1 MKNESLKAR
10 SFRKTWSST
19 SIADEVSYIKS
30 TKKLHLPNT
39 QIKPSR
45 LDFFPIENKN
55 HYENPNPVFIINP
68 DSTIKIYWDV
78 LLLLCL
84 MLRLYLIPYELS
96 FSIEKLINDKTEL
109 LFTDLIFIL
118 DMILKF
124 NTGFH
129 LKGFLI
135 TSRTE
140 IIKHY
145 FKSTFILDFIGS
157 VPFQALIKDDFLV
170 NSGEIFGIDSFRY
183 ILLVKFVGIYR
194 MKIIFYELEDRYT
207 SIHTVAA
214 LRFLHF
220 SILISLLIHW
230 SSCLSHVLYLR
241 ELYEVGELWSSF
253 IEDEAFRY
261 LNFLYYIVFTVT
273 SIGYYSLNI
282 ATSDQRVLTIIIMC
296 VDIIIFA
303 YILGKIQ
310 STLNSYQQSSNKT
323 QFLLKKCKGFISQ
336 NKIPSSLRHKIL
348 RYLTFCQELERK
360 SYNQENDILQNLS
373 LPLRQ
378 EIFSQTRNFI
388 LSKNPVFKIY
398 QRSFLKFVGYH
409 LSLQIFGP
417 KDSIFEQGENSSIVY
432 FIQNGQ
438 VEIFHSQTSTTFKI
452 LKKNRSFGE
461 IGFFLHTTRTASA
474 KSATFT
480 ELLVLERTIFN
491 KILLSR
497 PIEKSLTEA
506 LIEETMSQGLSILH
520 IRCYLCH
527 GLGHVANDCKEY
539 KFSIDI
545 KKIIRKIDNSKFKY
559 TKNVNLNDAYA
570 FTFRRSEIS
579 SKREFSIENVRGLP
593 FNAKMSFKIRPS
605 LMRKCFRY
613 QMRTQ
618 IYVQR
623 KMSKKVSMIHNSQS
637 SSDELDSSP
646 LPLNMQYKNA
656 FLKHSINR
664 RGKNDD
670 YVELSSPE
678 GFPIIC
684 ISKPPDE

>member
-1 MKNESLKAR
+1 MKNNSIKNR
-10 SFRKTWSST
+10 SFRKAWSST
-19 SIADEVSYIKS
+19 SIADEVSYIKT
-30 TKKLHLPNT
+30 TKKPHPLV
-39 QIKPSR
+39 KPLR
-45 LDFFPIENKN
+45 LDFFPIENKYN
-55 HYENPNPVFIINP
+55 YKHHKPIFIINP
-68 DSTIKIYWDV
+68 DSIIKIYWDV

-84 MLRLYLIPYELS
+84 MLRLYIIPYDLS
-96 FSIEKLINDKTEL
+96 FSIEKLIKDKNEL
-109 LFTDLIFIL
+109 LFTDLVFIL
-118 DMILKF
+118 DIILKF

-135 TSRTE
+135 TARVE
-140 IIKHY
+140 IIKNY
-145 FKSTFILDFIGS
+145 VKSTFLLDFVGS
-157 VPFQALIKDDFLV
+157 VPFQVLIKDDFLV
-170 NSGEIFGIDSFRY
+170 YSGEIFGIDSFKY
-183 ILLVKFVGIYR
+183 ILLIKFVGFYR
-194 MKIIFYELEDRYT
+194 MKVIFYELEDRYT
-207 SIHTVAA
+207 SIHMVTV

-241 ELYEVGELWSSF
+241 ELYEVGELWTSF

-261 LNFLYYIVFTVT
+261 LNFLYYILFTVT

-282 ATSDQRVLTIIIMC
+282 ATSDQRVLTILIMC

-310 STLNSYQQSSNKT
+310 STLNSYQQSSNKS
-323 QFLLKKCKGFISQ
+323 QFVLKKCKGFISQ

-360 SYNQENDILQNLS
+360 SYNQENDIFHNLS

-398 QRSFLKFVGYH
+398 QKSFLKFIGYH

-438 VEIFHSQTSTTFKI
+438 VEIFHSQTTTTFKI

-461 IGFFLHTTRTASA
+461 IGFFLQTTRTASA
-474 KSATFT
+474 KSVTFT
-480 ELLVLERTIFN
+480 ELLVLERNIFN

-506 LIEETMSQGLSILH
+506 LIEETMNQGLAILH

-527 GLGHVANDCKEY
+527 DLGHVAKDCQEY
-539 KFSIDI
+539 KFSIDL
-545 KKIIRKIDNSKFKY
+545 KGIIRRIDNSKFKY
-559 TKNVNLNDAYA
+559 TKKVNLNEGYM
-570 FTFRRSEIS
+570 FTFQRSEAYS
-579 SKREFSIENVRGLP
+579 RREFSVENVRGLP
-593 FNAKMSFKIRPS
+593 FNIRMSYKTKPN

-618 IYVQR
+618 ICVQR

-664 RGKNDD
+664 REKTDK
-670 YVELSSPE
+670 YSELNSPE

-684 ISKPPDE
+684 ISKPPE